1 MLTDEVYLKQEVS
14 IQVILGY
21 LAVGKLSGNIL
32 YRKLFNKNIK
42 SLLIISSSDDLL
54 SQLRLVNKFRY
65 REKILYLT
73 LLNTQNKLLLIW
85 IKKTQSRSQE
95 IAFVF
100 NFSMIIP
107 FISFRL
113 VLFFIYRPEFV
124 FYFYFFLYFSFCKFT
139 GLQYYKTTMLQYN
152 STTNL
157 LKCNIITMQCY

>member
-1 MLTDEVYLKQEVS
+1 MGQDVDRRNLSQARSFYLGHSRLFSCREIEWKYFIS
-14 IQVILGY
+14 QVIQQKY
-21 LAVGKLSGNIL
+21 
-32 YRKLFNKNIK
+32 K

-65 REKILYLT
+65 REKIFNFAKYLEQVAIN
-73 LLNTQNKLLLIW
+73 LD
-85 IKKTQSRSQE
+85 KKTQSRSQE

-100 NFSMIIP
+100 NFSPIIL
-107 FISFRL
+107 FISFRV
-113 VLFFIYRPEFV
+113 VLFFICRPEFV

-157 LKCNIITMQCY
+157 YYYNAI

>member
-73 LLNTQNKLLLIW
+73 LLNT
-85 IKKTQSRSQE
+85 
-95 IAFVF
+95 
-100 NFSMIIP
+100 
-107 FISFRL
+107 
-113 VLFFIYRPEFV
+113 
-124 FYFYFFLYFSFCKFT
+124 
-139 GLQYYKTTMLQYN
+139 
-152 STTNL
+152 
-157 LKCNIITMQCY
+157 